1 MQNEVS
7 SWMSKIRTIMTSDE
21 IIDTA
26 FRKASKVKVE
36 DKIHVFRLRKTSA
49 ARISSAADTI
59 DTTTKGYVSSFP
71 NFDAVP
77 RFYFELSDLLIGVGR
92 IKKSLGSLDWCR
104 KTVKKIGDKGIKQI
118 KRSRN
123 EKFIENKK
131 KEVYGRISSV
141 VKQVSDDLLFLNTV
155 REKLQNIPCIENIP
169 TVVVAGYPN
178 VGKSLLVRKI
188 SSGKPKIAA
197 YPFTTKGVS
206 VGHFKIKYRKY
217 QVIDTP
223 GLLDR
228 ELAKRSE
235 IEKQAILAL
244 KYLGN
249 VIVFII
255 DPTGHCGYPLDAQL
269 KLLDDIK
276 KTFNIP
282 LIEVENKSD
291 ILKTN
296 SDRLKISALTNEG
309 IEELMGKVL
318 GILRNLL
325 ANS

>member
-1 MQNEVS
+1 
-7 SWMSKIRTIMTSDE
+7 MSKIPTIMTSDE
-21 IIDTA
+21 IIDTS
-26 FRKASKVKVE
+26 FRKASKIKIE
-36 DKIHVFRLRKTSA
+36 DRIHVFRLRKTSA
-49 ARISSAADTI
+49 ARISSAANTI
-59 DTTTKGYVSSFP
+59 DTTMKGYVSSFP

-77 RFYFELSDLLIGVGR
+77 RFYFELSDLLIGVGK
-92 IKKSLGSLDWCR
+92 IKKSLGGLDWCR
-104 KTVKKIGDKGIKQI
+104 KTVKKIANKNSSQI

-155 REKLQNIPCIENIP
+155 REKLRSIPAIENIP

-188 SSGKPKIAA
+188 SSGKPKIAS

-206 VGHFKIKYRKY
+206 VGHFEIKYRKY

-228 ELAKRSE
+228 EFSKRNQ
-235 IEKQAILAL
+235 IEKQAVLAL
-244 KYLGN
+244 RHLAN

-255 DPTGHCGYPLDAQL
+255 DPTEHCGYPLDVQL

-282 LIEVENKSD
+282 VIEVENKSD
-291 ILKTN
+291 VLKTD
-296 SDRLKISALTNEG
+296 SDSLKISALTGDG
-309 IEELMGKVL
+309 IEELMEKVL
-318 GILRNLL
+318 EILRSFQGELL
-325 ANS
+325 IC

>member
-1 MQNEVS
+1 MRN
-7 SWMSKIRTIMTSDE
+7 
-21 IIDTA
+21 
-26 FRKASKVKVE
+26 
-36 DKIHVFRLRKTSA
+36 LLKT
-49 ARISSAADTI
+49 
-59 DTTTKGYVSSFP
+59 
-71 NFDAVP
+71 
-77 RFYFELSDLLIGVGR
+77 
-92 IKKSLGSLDWCR
+92 
-104 KTVKKIGDKGIKQI
+104 
-118 KRSRN
+118 
-123 EKFIENKK
+123 KK

-155 REKLQNIPCIENIP
+155 REKLRSIPAIENIP

-228 ELAKRSE
+228 EFSKRNQ
-235 IEKQAILAL
+235 IEKQAVLAL
-244 KYLGN
+244 RHLAN

-255 DPTGHCGYPLDAQL
+255 DPTEHCGYPLNVQL

-282 LIEVENKSD
+282 
-291 ILKTN
+291 
-296 SDRLKISALTNEG
+296 
-309 IEELMGKVL
+309 
-318 GILRNLL
+318 
-325 ANS
+325 

>member
-1 MQNEVS
+1 
-7 SWMSKIRTIMTSDE
+7 MSKIQTVMTSDE
-21 IIDTA
+21 IIDKA
-26 FRKASKVKVE
+26 FRKASKINVE
-36 DKIHVFRLRKTSA
+36 EKIRVFRLRKTSA
-49 ARISSAADTI
+49 ARISSVADTI
-59 DTTTKGYVSSFP
+59 STIMGGYVSSFP

-141 VKQVSDDLLFLNTV
+141 VKQISDELLFLNTA
-155 REKLQNIPCIENIP
+155 REKLQNIPFIENIP

-188 SSGKPKIAA
+188 SSGKPKVAP

-206 VGHFKIKYRKY
+206 VGHFEVGYKGY

-228 ELAKRSE
+228 DFSKRSD
-235 IEKQAILAL
+235 IEKQAIIAL
-244 KYLGN
+244 KHLGN
-249 VIVFII
+249 VVVFII
-255 DPTGHCGYPLDAQL
+255 DPTLHCGYPLDAQL
-269 KLLDDIK
+269 RLLNDIK
-276 KTFNIP
+276 ETFPIP
-282 LIEVENKSD
+282 VIEVENKCD

-296 SDRLKISALTNEG
+296 SDRLKISALTGDG
-309 IEELMGKVL
+309 IEKLMENVL
-318 GILRNLL
+318 EILRNLP

>member
-1 MQNEVS
+1 
-7 SWMSKIRTIMTSDE
+7 MSKIPTVMTSNE
-21 IIDTA
+21 IIDTS
-26 FRKASKVKVE
+26 FRKASKIKIE

-49 ARISSAADTI
+49 ARISSAANII
-59 DTTTKGYVSSFP
+59 DATMKGYVSSFP

-77 RFYFELSDLLIGVGR
+77 RFYFELSDLLIGVGK

-104 KTVKKIGDKGIKQI
+104 RTVKKIANKNVSQI
-118 KRSRN
+118 KKSRN

-155 REKLQNIPCIENIP
+155 REKLQKIPAIENIP
-169 TVVVAGYPN
+169 TIVIAGYPN

-188 SSGKPKIAA
+188 SSGKPKIAS

-206 VGHFKIKYRKY
+206 VGHFKIKYKKY

-228 ELAKRSE
+228 ELSKRNQ
-235 IEKQAILAL
+235 IEKQAVLAL
-244 KYLGN
+244 RHLAN

-255 DPTGHCGYPLDAQL
+255 DPTEHCGYQLDMQL
-269 KLLDDIK
+269 SLLKEVK
-276 KTFNIP
+276 KMFP
-282 LIEVENKSD
+282 VPVIEVENKCD

-296 SDRLKISALTNEG
+296 SDRLKISALTSDG
-309 IEELMGKVL
+309 IDELMEKVL
-318 GILRNLL
+318 GIL
-325 ANS
+325 